1 MSETNESKITTV
13 PTSPSADTT
22 KADGFDDDAI
32 KRYPHSNKKIAV
44 DVHKFGLELDS
55 DNQHK
60 GHTSFI
66 SPYGLQFQGTNE
78 YEEGSLL
85 KIHLAIPNYWSRK
98 QRFVDY
104 QRIDTPEKFKLLAK
118 VVRIEDVG
126 KRGRK
131 KMVTVQVVNIDGV
144 DEQVLKS
151 FLQDG

>member
-1 MSETNESKITTV
+1 MSDTNTPAASTV
-13 PTSPSADTT
+13 EPNKSD
-22 KADGFDDDAI
+22 KDKKLVFDDEII
-32 KRYPHSNKKIAV
+32 KKYPRSNKKIAV
-44 DVHKFGLELDS
+44 DVHKFGLDTEE

-85 KIHLAIPNYWSRK
+85 KIHLAIPDYWTRK

-104 QRIDTPEKFKLLAK
+104 QRIDSPDKFKLLAK
-118 VVRIEDVG
+118 VVRIEDIG

-131 KMVTVQVVNIDGV
+131 KMVTVQVVNIDDI

-151 FLQDG
+151 YLQDG